1 VAGTFQLTLTD
12 LRGRRRD
19 EATVQARQICMYLM
33 RQETECSLSEIGR
46 ELGDRS
52 PATISY
58 AYEKMSDAINNNPQ
72 LKRQVFNI
80 QQKLYATRNGS

>member
-1 VAGTFQLTLTD
+1 MFVI
-12 LRGRRRD
+12 RNR
-19 EATVQARQICMYLM
+19 
-33 RQETECSLSEIGR
+33 R

-80 QQKLYATRNGS
+80 QQKLYATRNCS